1 MKKVIFLSILI
12 VLLSGIAAGTGLFYA
27 DEGQAFDFT
36 TIHGQAVKIYGSGL
50 YKFDS
55 ASMAAQ
61 AKAQDALTLFI
72 AAPLLLAGIYFT
84 WKKSFRGRMLLTGL
98 LGYFL
103 YTYASLS
110 FAANY
115 NSFFLV
121 YVALFS
127 LSLFAFV
134 LAMMELNV
142 DDLNDRLSDKFP
154 RVGLSVIFILTGL
167 FFLLAWAGGRVIT
180 PLMAGTMPDVLEHNT
195 TLVIQVLDL
204 GVMMPA
210 AFLSAYLLLKRQ
222 RWGVPLATIF
232 IIKGAALAT
241 AVSMMAFNMLF
252 SGVEISMVEMTV
264 FPLLT
269 IAVVYYAV
277 RLFLSMGEP
286 KTV

>member
-1 MKKVIFLSILI
+1 MKKVIILSILI
-12 VLLSGIAAGTGLFYA
+12 ALLSLAASATGLFYS
-27 DEGQAFDFT
+27 DQGQAFDFT
-36 TIHGQAVKIYGSGL
+36 TIHGQEVRIYGDGL

-72 AAPLLLAGIYFT
+72 AAPLLLAGIYLT

-115 NSFFLV
+115 NPFFLV

-127 LSLFAFV
+127 LSLFTFV
-134 LAMMELNV
+134 LAMMELDV
-142 DDLNDRLSDKFP
+142 DGLNARLSGKFP
-154 RVGLSVIFILTGL
+154 RTGLAVIFILSGL
-167 FFLLAWAGGRVIT
+167 FFLLAWAGGRVIA
-180 PLMAGTMPDVLEHNT
+180 PLAAGTVPDVLEHST

-204 GVMMPA
+204 GLMMPV
-210 AFLSAYLLLKRQ
+210 AFLTAYLLLKRR
-222 RWGVPLATIF
+222 RWGVPLATVF
-232 IIKGAALAT
+232 VIKSAALAT

-252 SGVEISMVEMTV
+252 SGAEISMVELVV
-264 FPLLT
+264 FPAIT

-277 RLFLSMGEP
+277 RLFLSMGEE
-286 KTV
+286 KK